1 MNGKRHPDSG
11 CKARLPNGTK
21 KYRSNDG
28 GKISGICD
36 RISVGNPSEFYLRK
50 HAQKFCAS
58 HPKTSFGCSYRMASG
73 LFERRNKGS
82 AETRAKETASAAIPE
97 VHVK

>member
-50 HAQKFCAS
+50 HAQKFCS
-58 HPKTSFGCSYRMASG
+58 KHPEYSFKQLCRLAAELFGRRDKGNADTQAKTA
-73 LFERRNKGS
+73 
-82 AETRAKETASAAIPE
+82 
-97 VHVK
+97 VKVVILRGARK